1 MLSNHDPYA
10 SEPAFP
16 VLAHSLLPQT
26 HTSLTSEHN
35 DEQTTRWDL
44 RPDIDR
50 GFHSAS
56 ISVFRYGTLIGFS
69 HLRSKNRSNNVTDE
83 FTAELPRA
91 LATSH
96 LSQALSA
103 PTPSLPRVYIIHA
116 ANYDGFSPQKL
127 LESLLSTRNPPLS
140 RNEAISRLDAVQ
152 LLPVFDFT
160 AAVQAINEVSHALD
174 RYCEEQRRQTPR
186 DAVPAEPCPVLL
198 IIAGLDSLTE
208 GVVRASNTVRG
219 AAVLT
224 TVLRSLTQLARLH
237 RSYLSVMLLNTA
249 GVGTVAPAS
258 PAQPAQG
265 TGAAG
270 DRPAHGDG
278 IYSVFGAT
286 DAPLFPNLLMRLM
299 DQGIDSHVLMSTVK
313 GTRVIEVIKDRV
325 GDNVGKWTVWTH
337 K

>member
-1 MLSNHDPYA
+1 MLSNHNPYA

-26 HTSLTSEHN
+26 HTSLTSEDN
-35 DEQTTRWDL
+35 GEQTTAWDL

-50 GFHSAS
+50 GFHSPS
-56 ISVFRYGTLIGFS
+56 TSVFRYGTIIGFS
-69 HLRSKNRSNNVTDE
+69 HLRSRNPSNNVTDE
-83 FTAELPRA
+83 RTAELPRV

-96 LSQALSA
+96 LSQAS
-103 PTPSLPRVYIIHA
+103 TPLPRVYIIHS

-160 AAVQAINEVSHALD
+160 AAVQAINEVSRALD
-174 RYCEEQRRQTPR
+174 RYYEEQRRQTPR

-224 TVLRSLTQLARLH
+224 TVLRSLTQLVRLH
-237 RSYLSVMLLNTA
+237 RSCLSVMLVNTA

-258 PAQPAQG
+258 PVQPAQR
-265 TGAAG
+265 ARADS
-270 DRPAHGDG
+270 DRPPSHEDG
-278 IYSVFGAT
+278 LYSVFRAT
-286 DAPLFPNLLMRLM
+286 DAPLFPSLLMRLM
-299 DQGIDSHVLMSTVK
+299 DQGIDSHLLISTVK
-313 GTRVIEVIKDRV
+313 GTCVIEVIKDRV
-325 GDNVGKWTVWTH
+325 GDNVGKWSVWTS
-337 K
+337 